1 MLTSL
6 VELDISK
13 SAFSKSHQRRLR
25 RKAKEQL
32 ANGMSDI
39 QQVLAAIEDP
49 LDTHEPV
56 GSTKK
61 GKDAAETDSGVTTSR
76 PTSTS
81 KSLKIGEGKSV
92 TLTKA
97 QRKKAL

>member
-1 MLTSL
+1 MLTSP

-13 SAFSKSHQRRLR
+13 SAFSKSHQRRLK

-32 ANGMSDI
+32 ANGMSDM
-39 QQVLAAIEDP
+39 QQVLAALEDP
-49 LDTHEPV
+49 LDASELV
-56 GSTKK
+56 ESTKK
-61 GKDAAETDSGVTTSR
+61 GKKAMVVDSGVAISR
-76 PTSTS
+76 PTATS
-81 KSLKIGEGKSV
+81 KSLRIGEGKGV